1 MDGPT
6 DGLTD
11 RQAGRRT
18 ETDVQLDRQTVRYMS
33 DRMIKRQAEI
43 KKERMNE

>member
-1 MDGPT
+1 MDWR
-6 DGLTD
+6 TD
-11 RQAGRRT
+11 RQA
-18 ETDVQLDRQTVRYMS
+18 DVQTPMYSQTDTVWYMS